1 MSKAWTE
8 LNLEGGGLQSA
19 NLRLA
24 ALLRKRGTAYALLAL
39 FPLGMHRHYLRDRR
53 GAWLYRGGSLL
64 ALAAYLLGQ
73 PAISVVPLAALAAG
87 ALYDLF
93 RIDDAVARINKQLRM
108 QIYLS
113 QTSGAPQGFKGHY
126 GDDTLDEYLKIK
138 DREHAGQA
146 PQPAPGRRQTSRVPS
161 FAEQEK
167 LLRELAETHKRDA
180 KPDGSQ

>member
-8 LNLEGGGLQSA
+8 LDLDGGGLQSA

-24 ALLRKRGTAYALLAL
+24 ALLRRRGTAYALLAL

-64 ALAAYLLGQ
+64 AIAAYLLGQ
-73 PAISVVPLAALAAG
+73 SALSAVLLAALAAW

-108 QIYLS
+108 RVYLG
-113 QTSGAPQGFKGHY
+113 QTPGAPRGFKGHY
-126 GDDTLDEYLKIK
+126 TDKTDKI
-138 DREHAGQA
+138 Q
-146 PQPAPGRRQTSRVPS
+146 
-161 FAEQEK
+161 
-167 LLRELAETHKRDA
+167 
-180 KPDGSQ
+180 